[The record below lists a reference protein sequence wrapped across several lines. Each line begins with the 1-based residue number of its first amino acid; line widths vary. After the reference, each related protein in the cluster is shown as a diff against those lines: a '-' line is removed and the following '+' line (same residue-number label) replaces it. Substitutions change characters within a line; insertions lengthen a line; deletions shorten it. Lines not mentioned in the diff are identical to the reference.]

1 MKLAVVTESKFK
13 EQTVTGG
20 AESEVAILFEKL

>member
-13 EQTVTGG
+13 EQTVTDG
-20 AESEVAILFEKL
+20 EVSEVAILFEKL